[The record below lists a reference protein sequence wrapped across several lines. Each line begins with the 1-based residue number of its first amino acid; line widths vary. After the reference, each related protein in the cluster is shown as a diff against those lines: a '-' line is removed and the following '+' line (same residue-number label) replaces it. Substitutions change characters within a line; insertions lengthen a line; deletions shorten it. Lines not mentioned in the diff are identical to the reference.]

1 MDPEMLRAVLP
12 SALGALVVLAGC
24 DPTGALVPL
33 DLDRIEQALGAP
45 TGELETTD
53 ARGLAY
59 TVYNARTVLSA
70 VTVAAEVLPGID
82 RSPLFMPRQ
91 LSGCTKDVPRGF
103 EVDFPCLGLV
113 AGKLRLEAMSEL
125 ANDNGTYQL
134 SLTRASLAAGLYA
147 EGTFQMR
154 VEGIANPVAVEKTTL
169 APVARINGMPRF
181 FEVLEEAGIVIDN
194 TRGNEAL
201 YYVVAILGGTFVIQV
216 DEQQSSDTA
225 LVYSIEDAKNL
236 WSCVSKR
243 DANTITESECR
254 TPVGQGDF
262 AELKF

>member
-1 MDPEMLRAVLP
+1 MRPAVY
-12 SALGALVVLAGC
+12 SMAAAALLAGC
-24 DPTGALVPL
+24 DPTGALQAL
-33 DLDRIEQALGAP
+33 DLDRIELALGAP
-45 TGELETTD
+45 TGELEATD

-59 TVYNARTVLSA
+59 TVYNARTVLAA
-70 VTVAAEVLPGID
+70 VAVGAEALPGID
-82 RSPLFMPRQ
+82 RSPLFQPPRQ
-91 LSGCTKDVPRGF
+91 LSGCSKEVPRGF

-134 SLTRASLAAGLYA
+134 TLTRASLTEGLYA

-169 APVARINGMPRF
+169 APVARLKGMPRF
-181 FEVLEEAGIVIDN
+181 FEVLQESGIVIDN
-194 TRGNEAL
+194 SRGNEAL
-201 YYVVAILGGTFVIQV
+201 YYVVAVLDGTFVIQV

-225 LVYSIEDAKNL
+225 LVYAVEDVKNL
-236 WSCVSKR
+236 WSCVSKLEGR
-243 DANTITESECR
+243 TITDSECR